1 MTKSPNI
8 NDYGLIIRANK
19 MQRRDFLLGLA
30 AFIALLPSKVL
41 AALWNKA
48 AFESVLLNDASRHL
62 DINAEIPSADIQI
75 IAPDRAENGAIVQV
89 EVKSNIVNTEAIAIF
104 VEKNPTPLIANF
116 MFSNGAEPYVVTRIK
131 MAETSDIKIVVKV
144 GGRYFTNAKNVV
156 VLENGCG

>member
-1 MTKSPNI
+1 MTKNPNI
-8 NDYGLIIRANK
+8 NDYCLIIRANK